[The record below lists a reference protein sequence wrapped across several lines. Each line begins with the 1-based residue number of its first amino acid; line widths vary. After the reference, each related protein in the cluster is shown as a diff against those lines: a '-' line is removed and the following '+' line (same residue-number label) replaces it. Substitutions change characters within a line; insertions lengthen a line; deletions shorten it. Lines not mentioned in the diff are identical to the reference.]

1 MSKNKKTNQ
10 EDKIKVFNSYKDAC
24 EADGVSGILAYKSID
39 DYRYKTGLEMA
50 IYAIFDN
57 LSGYQ
62 CRDLMETLIKNN
74 ATKYVPDHIMY
85 LLFKNTNIAKNRKGN
100 TAYTDAYKPGKDTIQ
115 AYYTNKRTTGV

>member
-24 EADGVSGILAYKSID
+24 KADGVSDD
-39 DYRYKTGLEMA
+39 DYRYNFGLEMA

-74 ATKYVPDHIMY
+74 ATNYVPDHIMY